1 MFPDKETTMQTRTL
15 GRSGL
20 ELRINT
26 TSILRWRGTGEGCC
40 RLTGPNDATN
50 GGATASHYMTTFVFE
65 TNAQPVSVPK
75 WEVDCD
81 CMADAQAQAVRMLG
95 DILRN
100 DRNVM
105 PDGASLSIAISD
117 ADGHELFNMKI
128 SVTIN
133 P

>member
-1 MFPDKETTMQTRTL
+1 MEFRCPGAR
-15 GRSGL
+15 
-20 ELRINT
+20 
-26 TSILRWRGTGEGCC
+26 
-40 RLTGPNDATN
+40 DATN

-105 PDGASLSIAISD
+105 PDGASLSMTISD
-117 ADGHELFNMKI
+117 AVGHELFNLKV
-128 SVTIN
+128 SFAIN
-133 P
+133 T